1 MNISEGFIKRPIA
14 TSLLMAAIALFGM
27 VAYRSLPVSDL
38 PNVDFPTLLVTAQL
52 PGASPETMGAS
63 VATPL
68 ENQFSM
74 IAGLESMT
82 SVNSLGSTQ
91 ITLEFDLN
99 RSLDGAAVDV
109 QAAITQAA
117 RLLPQGMPTPPTFTK
132 VNPAD
137 QPILYLVITSTTVP
151 PWTLDEYAETRIAQR
166 ISMVSGVAQVQVLG
180 SQKYAVHAQLDPHAL
195 ASRQIGIN
203 EVESALRNWNVN
215 TPTGAIIGPHKAF
228 TLQATGQLMSAAEYK
243 DMIVTYRNGAPV
255 RLAEL
260 GNIIDGVEDQRTA
273 SWFYNRDSQQRAI
286 TLGIQRQPGTN
297 TIAVADAVK
306 ALMPQFRLE
315 LPTSVHM
322 DVLYDRSDTIRESYR
337 DVQFTM
343 LLTLALVIM
352 VIYVFLRNLWA
363 TVIPSLALPF
373 SIIGTFAVMYL
384 LNYSLD
390 NLSMMALILS
400 VGFVVDDAIV
410 MLENIY
416 RHVEMGE
423 EPLMAS
429 LVGSREIG
437 FTIVSMTLS
446 LAAVFIPVLFMGG
459 VLGRLFREFSVTICV
474 AILISGVVSVTL
486 TPMLCSRFLKKPHHR
501 TPPHG
506 TGGAEAAGAA
516 GISRFERWTEAGF
529 QAMLRGYDRTLQI
542 VLGARRATMVAF
554 VVVLL
559 LTAVLFMIV
568 PKGFIPDQ
576 DTDQI
581 AVTTE
586 AAQGASYDNLVEYQ
600 SRIADIIRRDPNV
613 EGLVSTVGGSAANTL
628 GGPNLGQIVV
638 HLKPRGDR
646 RELANDIIEK
656 LRPQLADIPGM
667 EVYLQN
673 PPTVRIGGQ
682 VSKSLY
688 QYSMQSPDRPQ
699 LYAASRALLK
709 ALANEPG
716 LVDLTSD
723 LEITSPQ
730 VNVEIDRDKAAA
742 LGVTA
747 NQIEN
752 AFYDAYGPRWV
763 STIYAPVNEYKVLLE
778 LAPQF
783 QADPSALSLL
793 YFKAAQQAGAGAS
806 GAATSGAVGG
816 ATAAGPGA
824 AAATNTTT
832 NAAGTVVPLD
842 TLAKTTQVIGPQAV
856 NHKGQ
861 LPAVTISFGLAQGA
875 SLGSALS
882 RVREVADQT
891 LPEGVSGQFQGA
903 AQAFQSSLGNLAI
916 LLVIAIMVVY
926 IVLGILYESYIH
938 PLTIL
943 SGLPSA
949 GFGALV
955 TLIVF
960 RMDLNIYAFVGMI
973 MLIGIVEKNAIM
985 QIDFAL
991 EAERSGKTPQE
1002 AIYQGCL
1009 IRFRPIMMTT
1019 MAALLGAV
1027 PIALGYGAGGEARQ
1041 PLGLVVVGGLLFSQL
1056 VTLYLTP
1063 VVYTYMAQIQEWLKS
1078 RQKRS
1083 ALEPV
1088 SVGK

>member
-1 MNISEGFIKRPIA
+1 
-14 TSLLMAAIALFGM
+14 
-27 VAYRSLPVSDL
+27 
-38 PNVDFPTLLVTAQL
+38 
-52 PGASPETMGAS
+52 
-63 VATPL
+63 
-68 ENQFSM
+68 
-74 IAGLESMT
+74 
-82 SVNSLGSTQ
+82 
-91 ITLEFDLN
+91 
-99 RSLDGAAVDV
+99 
-109 QAAITQAA
+109 
-117 RLLPQGMPTPPTFTK
+117 
-132 VNPAD
+132 
-137 QPILYLVITSTTVP
+137 
-151 PWTLDEYAETRIAQR
+151 
-166 ISMVSGVAQVQVLG
+166 
-180 SQKYAVHAQLDPHAL
+180 
-195 ASRQIGIN
+195 
-203 EVESALRNWNVN
+203 
-215 TPTGAIIGPHKAF
+215 
-228 TLQATGQLMSAAEYK
+228 
-243 DMIVTYRNGAPV
+243 
-255 RLAEL
+255 
-260 GNIIDGVEDQRTA
+260 
-273 SWFYNRDSQQRAI
+273 
-286 TLGIQRQPGTN
+286 
-297 TIAVADAVK
+297 
-306 ALMPQFRLE
+306 
-315 LPTSVHM
+315 
-322 DVLYDRSDTIRESYR
+322 VLYDRSDTIRESYR

-352 VIYVFLRNLWA
+352 VIYVFLRNVWA

-373 SIIGTFAVMYL
+373 SIIGTFALMYML
-384 LNYSLD
+384 GYSLD

-423 EPLMAS
+423 DPFTAS

-486 TPMLCSRFLKKPHHR
+486 TPMLCSRFLKRPKKHAGH
-501 TPPHG
+501 
-506 TGGAEAAGAA
+506 GGAG
-516 GISRFERWTEAGF
+516 EAGGAGKETGF
-529 QAMLRGYDRTLQI
+529 GAITERAFDSLLRGYDRTLQI
-542 VLGARRATMVAF
+542 VLRHRPATMGLF
-554 VVVLL
+554 VVVLA
-559 LTAVLFMIV
+559 LTAWLFIIV
-568 PKGFIPDQ
+568 PKGFIPEQ

-586 AAQGASYDNLVEYQ
+586 AAQGTAYDKLVEYQ
-600 SRIADIIRRDPNV
+600 GQIAEIISRDPNV
-613 EGLVSTVGGSAANTL
+613 EGLVSTIGGQAANTL

-646 RELANDIIEK
+646 TELANDIIEK
-656 LRPQLADIPGM
+656 LRPQIAEVPGM
-667 EVYLQN
+667 EVYMQN

-688 QYSMQSPDRPQ
+688 QYSMQSPDREA
-699 LYAASRALLK
+699 LYDAARTMVK
-709 ALANEPG
+709 AIGSQVAG
-716 LVDLTSD
+716 IVDLTSD
-723 LEITSPQ
+723 LEVTSPQ
-730 VNVEIDRDKAAA
+730 VDVQIDRDKAAA

-783 QADPSALSLL
+783 QADPGALSLL
-793 YFKAAQQAGAGAS
+793 YFKTTGAPGAGAGAAATAGA
-806 GAATSGAVGG
+806 GAAGG
-816 ATAAGPGA
+816 GNLGGLAP
-824 AAATNTTT
+824 NP
-832 NAAGTVVPLD
+832 NASAGTVVPLD
-842 TLAKTTQVIGPQAV
+842 TLAHATQVVGPQTV

-861 LPAVTISFGLAQGA
+861 LPAVTISFGLKPGA
-875 SLGSALS
+875 SLGGVLTQ
-882 RVREVADQT
+882 VREVAEAT
-891 LPEGVSGQFQGA
+891 LPEGVSGQFEGA
-903 AQAFQSSLGNLAI
+903 AKAFQSSLGNLAI

-955 TLIVF
+955 TLMVF

-991 EAERSGKTPQE
+991 EAERGGKTPQE
-1002 AIYQGCL
+1002 AIYEGCL

-1027 PIALGYGAGGEARQ
+1027 PIAVGYGAGGEARQ

-1063 VVYTYMAQIQEWLKS
+1063 VVYTYMAQVQTWMRS
-1078 RQKRS
+1078 RQKTP
-1083 ALEPV
+1083 LEPV
-1088 SVGK
+1088 TVGK